1 MRIVQYLLAK
11 FQETENK
18 DLSGVPEAMQR
29 LREAAERCKIDLST
43 LETANV
49 NLPYIFESKSLDVDI
64 TREQF
69 NRMTEDLV
77 KKTISI
83 IEKTLQDGK
92 LSPAN
97 IDEVIFVGGC
107 TRIPAVVTAVEAF
120 MGKKALQNINPDEVV
135 AMGAAVQAGILG
147 NDYLKSP
154 REELDSGNVVLL
166 DVTSLTLGFETV
178 GDLMAPIIPRNT
190 TIPTRNSKIFTTSYD
205 NQKVVRGKILQGEER
220 AASKN
225 VTLGMLVL
233 DNIPPAPKG
242 IPRIEVTFDIDA
254 NGIIHATAKD
264 LGTGIMRSVTIE
276 RPEGLND

>member
-1 MRIVQYLLAK
+1 
-11 FQETENK
+11 
-18 DLSGVPEAMQR
+18 
-29 LREAAERCKIDLST
+29 
-43 LETANV
+43 
-49 NLPYIFESKSLDVDI
+49 
-64 TREQF
+64 
-69 NRMTEDLV
+69 MTEDFV

-92 LSPAN
+92 FTPAE
-97 IDEVIFVGGC
+97 IDEIIFVGGS
-107 TRIPAVVTAVEAF
+107 TRIPAVAKAVEEF
-120 MGKKALQNINPDEVV
+120 MGKKPLQNINPDEVV

-154 REELDSGNVVLL
+154 RKELESDNVVLL

-178 GDLMAPIIPRNT
+178 GDVMAPIIPRNT
-190 TIPTRNSKIFTTSYD
+190 TIPTRNSKTFTTHYD
-205 NQKVVRGKILQGEER
+205 NQKVVRGKILQGEEK

-225 VTLGMLVL
+225 ITLGTLVL

-242 IPRIEVTFDIDA
+242 IPRIEVTFEIDA

-264 LGTGIMRSVTIE
+264 LGTGITRSVTIE

>member
-1 MRIVQYLLAK
+1 
-11 FQETENK
+11 
-18 DLSGVPEAMQR
+18 
-29 LREAAERCKIDLST
+29 
-43 LETANV
+43 
-49 NLPYIFESKSLDVDI
+49 
-64 TREQF
+64 
-69 NRMTEDLV
+69 
-77 KKTISI
+77 
-83 IEKTLQDGK
+83 
-92 LSPAN
+92 
-97 IDEVIFVGGC
+97 
-107 TRIPAVVTAVEAF
+107 
-120 MGKKALQNINPDEVV
+120 
-135 AMGAAVQAGILG
+135 
-147 NDYLKSP
+147 
-154 REELDSGNVVLL
+154 
-166 DVTSLTLGFETV
+166 
-178 GDLMAPIIPRNT
+178 MAPIIPRNT